1 MHGGGG
7 FYPDHLLPLFI
18 RKRGPVLEEAFILW
32 LFVLSRERSAIF
44 PPRAHR
50 RRTRRA
56 HRGGENKNEKLDPC
70 GENDF
75 LPARLAFFHTAP
87 PGPINTG
94 NHRFSL
100 SMLIYICIHDD
111 VMRPKSRRGFFF
123 LSSYFSLPFFFS
135 PSRPLKINSTKYFAC
150 RARYIHYI
158 TPIYAYIECIKNV
171 LFLCRFAEKCFW
183 KTNTSQLLAIHRTT

>member
-7 FYPDHLLPLFI
+7 FYPDHPLPLFI

-75 LPARLAFFHTAP
+75 LPARLAFFHTAS

-100 SMLIYICIHDD
+100 LSMLIYIYKHDD
-111 VMRPKSRRGFFF
+111 VMRPKSRRGFFSFF
-123 LSSYFSLPFFFS
+123 LFLFYSIFFPFATLKNQFDEIFRLPCTLYTTS
-135 PSRPLKINSTKYFAC
+135 HQYTLIG
-150 RARYIHYI
+150 
-158 TPIYAYIECIKNV
+158 CIKNV

-183 KTNTSQLLAIHRTT
+183 KTNISPLLAIHLTT

>member
-1 MHGGGG
+1 VHGGGG
-7 FYPDHLLPLFI
+7 LYPDHPLLLFI

-44 PPRAHR
+44 PPPAHR
-50 RRTRRA
+50 SCTRRA

-100 SMLIYICIHDD
+100 LDVHIYIYTHDD
-111 VMRPKSRRGFFF
+111 VMRPKTSPRLFSFFFSFILFFF
-123 LSSYFSLPFFFS
+123 LRVP
-135 PSRPLKINSTKYFAC
+135 
-150 RARYIHYI
+150 
-158 TPIYAYIECIKNV
+158 
-171 LFLCRFAEKCFW
+171 
-183 KTNTSQLLAIHRTT
+183 